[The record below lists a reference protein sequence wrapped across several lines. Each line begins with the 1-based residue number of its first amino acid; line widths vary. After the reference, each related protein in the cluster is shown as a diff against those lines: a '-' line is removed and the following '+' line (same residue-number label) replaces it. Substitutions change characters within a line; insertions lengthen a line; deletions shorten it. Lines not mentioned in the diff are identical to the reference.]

1 MKDLIVTIALVLGS
15 ASMFTAHVALTY
27 GLAFRPPRWRAL
39 AGFFVAP
46 LAPYWG
52 FREGM
57 KIRAGIW
64 VGAFVIYV
72 IAAIIARV

>member
-1 MKDLIVTIALVLGS
+1 MKDLVLVIALVVAS
-15 ASMFTAHVALTY
+15 AAMFTAHVALTY

-39 AGFFVAP
+39 VGFFVAP

-64 VGAFVIYV
+64 AGALVVYV
-72 IAAIIARV
+72 IALIVSHV